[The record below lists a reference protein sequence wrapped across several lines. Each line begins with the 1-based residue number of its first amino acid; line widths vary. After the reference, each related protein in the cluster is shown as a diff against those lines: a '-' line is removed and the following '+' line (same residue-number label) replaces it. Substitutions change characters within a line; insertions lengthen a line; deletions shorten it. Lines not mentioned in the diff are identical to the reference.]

1 MKRTLDIKTVP
12 GVAVHFP
19 CNFNGNVCNENLFVV
34 ELFHPEAQDGS
45 IKYRSVKHIFT
56 EKELNRAAVRYYSDC
71 NLIVDEQPA
80 SEVTQHRNQLVGYVG
95 IRNYVN
101 RNSVLTTRFI
111 TQMKTSEVPVLGVD
125 KCVLLFTAREMQ
137 RSADRISW
145 LEQQLN
151 PSLWERVK
159 RFFYG

>member
-19 CNFNGNVCNENLFVV
+19 CNFNGDVCNENLFVV
-34 ELFHPEAQDGS
+34 ELLHPVARDGS
-45 IKYRSVKHIFT
+45 IKYQSVKHIYT

-71 NLIVDEQPA
+71 NLIVDEQPT
-80 SEVTQHRNQLVGYVG
+80 SEATHLHSQLFGYVG

-145 LEQQLN
+145 LEEQLN
-151 PSLWERVK
+151 PSLLERIK
-159 RFFYG
+159 RFFHG